1 MNKVRTLAI
10 SLMAL
15 TLFACKKQEPKQTE
29 DAVLS
34 LRIDDAELRR
44 SFYDNEQV
52 MKIKAEVEGDV
63 LANRVTPFVGAG
75 RLLEAFYQSLK

>member
-1 MNKVRTLAI
+1 MIDTYRQTMMESGYFEYNRRR
-10 SLMAL
+10 
-15 TLFACKKQEPKQTE
+15 QEKWWMYETVNE
-29 DAVLS
+29 
-34 LRIDDAELRR
+34 ELRR